1 MKNKTYIGALA
12 VVVAALLW
20 SLDGIFLRP
29 NLHTLPST
37 LVVFLEHLLGFIV
50 LTPFLIMYAHEMK
63 WISKKQWGA
72 IFWVSL
78 FGGAL
83 GTTFITK
90 ALFLT
95 GFKDVSVVIL
105 LQKIQPIF
113 AIILA
118 SIFLRERF
126 PKRFYAYAILAVISG
141 YFVAFKDPLQIM
153 SLPATTFL
161 TILFA
166 LLAAFSWGSST
177 VFGKYSLKNI
187 NHGLLAALRFGLT
200 ALLMLIP
207 AIFFSQQAWLAIEAR
222 HWLILVTVVFTSGS
236 TAIFLYYWG
245 LKKIPA
251 SIATLCELSWPV
263 SALLFDYFFNH
274 NVLSPTQIIGAV
286 VLVFVVYKST
296 ALVKS
301 HHITGTVI
309 EGKNKGKEVDMQTAN
324 LLTTRAGKLPKGLYT
339 CAVTWEGHSYQGLLY
354 YGYNSLSGEDC
365 LETHILNFSGDIYG
379 KNIKV
384 KTDKYLRLPKKFKN
398 IKDLM
403 ERTKKDLELI
413 KKI

>member
-1 MKNKTYIGALA
+1 MKNKTYLGALA
-12 VVVAALLW
+12 VVAAALLW

-126 PKRFYAYAILAVISG
+126 PKRFYAYAVLAVIAG
-141 YFVAFKDPLQIM
+141 YFVAFKNPLQIM

-200 ALLMLIP
+200 ALLMLVP

-222 HWLILVTVVFTSGS
+222 HWLILIIVVFTSGS

-245 LKKIPA
+245 LKRIPA
-251 SIATLCELSWPV
+251 SIATLCELAWPV

-274 NVLSPTQIIGAV
+274 NILSATQIIGAI

-301 HHITGTVI
+301 HKITGTVI
-309 EGKNKGKEVDMQTAN
+309 EGKNKGQEIGMRTAN
-324 LLTTRAGKLPKGLYT
+324 LLTARADKLPKGLYT

-354 YGYNSLSGEDC
+354 YGHNSLSGEDC
-365 LETHILNFSGDIYG
+365 LEAHILNFSGDIYG
-379 KNIKV
+379 KNIEI
-384 KTDKYLRLPKKFKN
+384 KTDKYLRLPKKFKDT
-398 IKDLM
+398 KDLM